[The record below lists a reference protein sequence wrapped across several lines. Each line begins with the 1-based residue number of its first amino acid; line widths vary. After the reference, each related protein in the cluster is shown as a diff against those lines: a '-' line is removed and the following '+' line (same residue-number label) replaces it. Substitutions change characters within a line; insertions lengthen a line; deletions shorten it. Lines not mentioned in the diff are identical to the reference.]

1 MKYVIVNGILLDGTP
16 EMQPQYSKAIYING
30 ERIERI
36 EDQPAKCPRGY
47 KRLDACGM
55 YVLPGLINM
64 HVHLAGNGKPQK
76 KQRDNAKLVRL
87 LFSNP
92 LSAKIAER
100 MVESYAKLELMSG
113 VTTIRTVGGL
123 RDLDTKL
130 RDAVAAGKKDGP
142 RILAANE
149 GISVPGGHMAGSVAV
164 AATSIEEAVE
174 LVRKADR
181 QKVDLIK
188 LMITGGVLDAKEKGV
203 PGEMKMPPEMIKA
216 ICDEAHRLG
225 YKTAAHT
232 ESTEGVVQALKN
244 GVDSIEHGAA
254 PTEEMIQ
261 LFKDKKAFLTTTLS
275 PALPYAL
282 FPRSVSCASE
292 TEQYNGKMVFDGIRD
307 CARAA
312 LENGVPVAL
321 GNDVGCP
328 WITQYDFWREL
339 VYFQNYT
346 GVSNAAAIHA
356 ATLNNAILAGI
367 GEETGSLEAGKCADL
382 IMVENNPLEDL
393 QALRTVKLVMARG
406 RLYDKPAVK
415 RKAIVDAQL
424 DQYLQTKD

>member
-1 MKYVIVNGILLDGTP
+1 
-16 EMQPQYSKAIYING
+16 
-30 ERIERI
+30 
-36 EDQPAKCPRGY
+36 
-47 KRLDACGM
+47 
-55 YVLPGLINM
+55 
-64 HVHLAGNGKPQK
+64 
-76 KQRDNAKLVRL
+76 
-87 LFSNP
+87 
-92 LSAKIAER
+92 
-100 MVESYAKLELMSG
+100 
-113 VTTIRTVGGL
+113 
-123 RDLDTKL
+123 
-130 RDAVAAGKKDGP
+130 
-142 RILAANE
+142 
-149 GISVPGGHMAGSVAV
+149 
-164 AATSIEEAVE
+164 
-174 LVRKADR
+174 
-181 QKVDLIK
+181 
-188 LMITGGVLDAKEKGV
+188 
-203 PGEMKMPPEMIKA
+203 MIKA

-254 PTEEMIQ
+254 PTEEMME
-261 LFKDKKAFLTTTLS
+261 LFKERHAFLTTTLS

-356 ATLNNAILAGI
+356 ATLNNAVLAGI
-367 GEETGSLEAGKCADL
+367 GEETGSLEEGKCADL
-382 IMVENNPLEDL
+382 IMVESNPLEDL